1 MPLIGTL
8 GGTLASGLK
17 TLKVKCQAFPHDGSR
32 GLKQP
37 IPASPP
43 VTDNHQQ
50 GWNQKC
56 NWMWQVDPRISW
68 LTQGLP
74 TLSWPPS
81 SQPSQ
86 CKPVPFWVLQEK
98 TITERFTWA
107 LLCCWDGQ
115 LFSHQFLGPWVSY
128 SLIGKRYFL
137 AFEILQRLQSW

>member
-37 IPASPP
+37 IPASSP

-74 TLSWPPS
+74 TLS
-81 SQPSQ
+81 
-86 CKPVPFWVLQEK
+86 
-98 TITERFTWA
+98 
-107 LLCCWDGQ
+107 
-115 LFSHQFLGPWVSY
+115 
-128 SLIGKRYFL
+128 
-137 AFEILQRLQSW
+137 